1 MQTRALLLLALAGV
15 VLPRTGEGQPR
26 LTNDERLHDVSLD
39 VGGLTLR
46 RRAEPWR
53 SAVSLVPH
61 WRTATP
67 DAALYLGGAVSGTQ
81 NGYESAYGTVGVELT
96 PHKSRARPWDLAGT
110 ATVLSARETQAI
122 GLATLRGRKHWM
134 SERQGAWLGV
144 TLGGR
149 TQDQTQFGSIAAEA
163 SMWRSLAPRTTFIV
177 SASATHAGDFLY
189 YEYADVPVAAELA
202 TTQSPPAEFRVPH
215 TARFGELT
223 AALRHVD
230 SRLEVSLDGRYR
242 VGPSEVRGGA
252 TAFTGD
258 VAWWLSSRYA
268 LVGLVGRQLA
278 DPTLGTATTTYAS
291 VGLRIA
297 ARSLG
302 VQSHAAMPREPIP
315 TRRREAVPAT
325 FEPRGLG
332 AMPAREIE
340 LAEAEDGAY
349 LLLNVVA
356 TTLEIAGDFSGWE
369 SLTLVRQDGRWRL
382 PSALPPGVYRV
393 IIRVDGAD
401 WRPPAG
407 FPKLQDDFGGQ
418 VGVVTIR

>member
-1 MQTRALLLLALAGV
+1 MRTRALVLLAVAGV
-15 VLPRTGEGQPR
+15 TLPSAGEAQAR
-26 LTNDERLHDVSLD
+26 LTDDKERLHDVSVD

-46 RRAEPWR
+46 RSAEPWR
-53 SAVSLVPH
+53 SAISLVPH

-67 DAALYLGGAVSGTQ
+67 DGALYVGGAVSGTQ
-81 NGYESAYGTVGVELT
+81 NGYEAAYGTVGLELT

-110 ATVLSARETQAI
+110 ATVLSARETEAI
-122 GLATLRGRKHWM
+122 GLATLRGRKHWL

-149 TQDQTQFGSIAAEA
+149 TQDQTKFGSVAAEA
-163 SMWRSLAPRTTFIV
+163 SIWRSLAPATTFV
-177 SASATHAGDFLY
+177 LSASATQAGDFLY
-189 YEYADVPVAAELA
+189 YEYPDAPLAADLAA
-202 TTQSPPAEFRVPH
+202 TSSPSAEFRVPH
-215 TARFGELT
+215 TARFGEVT

-230 SRLEVSLDGRYR
+230 RRLEMSLDGRYR
-242 VGPSEVRGGA
+242 VGPREVLGGS

-258 VAWWLSSRYA
+258 LAVWLTSRYA

-278 DPTLGTATTTYAS
+278 DPTLGTATTMYAS

-315 TRRREAVPAT
+315 TRRREAIPSD
-325 FEPRGLG
+325 FEPRYG
-332 AMPAREIE
+332 AVPVREIE
-340 LAEAEDGAY
+340 LAAASEGAF
-349 LLLNVVA
+349 LLLNVPA

-369 SLTLVRQDGRWRL
+369 PLTLVRRGGWWRL

-393 IIRVDGAD
+393 IIRVDGSD
-401 WRPPAG
+401 WRPPNG
-407 FPKLQDDFGGQ
+407 FPRLQDDFGGE